1 MTLREKGSA
10 TSMSEF
16 VKVCVTIQM
25 QNDFENAET
34 CFTVTMID
42 AYAQALRAELL
53 KPGSN
58 LIGKTILAKVK
69 EMAAAN
75 AALMGYELTY
85 VTTATI
91 QSRV

>member
-1 MTLREKGSA
+1 
-10 TSMSEF
+10 MSEF

-58 LIGKTILAKVK
+58 LIGRPILDQVAAIADAK
-69 EMAAAN
+69 
-75 AALMGYELTY
+75 AALMGYESAY
-85 VTTATI
+85 VATATI

>member
-1 MTLREKGSA
+1 
-10 TSMSEF
+10 MSEF
-16 VKVCVTIQM
+16 VQVCVTIQM

-42 AYAQALRAELL
+42 AYAQALRTELL

-58 LIGKTILAKVK
+58 LIGRPILAKVK

-85 VTTATI
+85 VATATI

>member
-1 MTLREKGSA
+1 MTRCEKGSA

-25 QNDFENAET
+25 QNDFESAET

-53 KPGSN
+53 KPGST
-58 LIGKTILAKVK
+58 LIGRPILAKVREIADAK
-69 EMAAAN
+69 
-75 AALMGYELTY
+75 AALMGYE
-85 VTTATI
+85 TTCIASATI
-91 QSRV
+91 QNRV

>member
-58 LIGKTILAKVK
+58 LIGKTIFDKVR
-69 EMAAAN
+69 EIAAAK
-75 AALMGYELTY
+75 AALSGYELTNIA
-85 VTTATI
+85 TATI

>member
-1 MTLREKGSA
+1 MNEFAEVCITL
-10 TSMSEF
+10 
-16 VKVCVTIQM
+16 QM
-25 QNDFENAET
+25 QNDFESAET

-58 LIGKTILAKVK
+58 LIGRPILAKVK

-85 VTTATI
+85 VATATI

>member
-34 CFTVTMID
+34 CFTITMIRT
-42 AYAQALRAELL
+42 YANALRAELL

-58 LIGKTILAKVK
+58 LIGKTILDQVTV
-69 EMAAAN
+69 MARAN
-75 AALMGYELTY
+75 AALMGYELTN
-85 VTTATI
+85 VATASI
-91 QSRV
+91 QNRV

>member
-16 VKVCVTIQM
+16 VQVCVTIQM

-42 AYAQALRAELL
+42 AYAQALRTELL

-58 LIGKTILAKVK
+58 LIGRPILAKVK

-85 VTTATI
+85 VATATI